1 MKESKVF
8 NGIRTH
14 CGKGQQ
20 GEINN
25 LKHSGKETT
34 TPISMFTTD
43 M

>member
-8 NGIRTH
+8 SRIRTH
-14 CGKGQQ
+14 GGMGQL

-25 LKHSGKETT
+25 LKHSGKDTT
-34 TPISMFTTD
+34 TPISMFTTV